1 MLLLTEA
8 TLKEMKQILAEVQDD
23 TFAKMLIAENEY
35 GRPNFSG
42 MRASWRFIELLGI
55 KNPIGLLTWR

>member
-1 MLLLTEA
+1 
-8 TLKEMKQILAEVQDD
+8 MKQILAEVQDD